1 MKVIMIRKWK
11 NYEIDQVVEVAN
23 GFGTNFLIKNGYALP
38 INKAT
43 SHSLEIRQEHK
54 KEEHEHKRNEALKLK
69 DQLEKLN
76 LVFYLKT
83 THEVIHHSVTT
94 KKVNQALIEQ
104 GFKLE
109 KHVLP
114 HIAIHSL
121 GQTVVDLKLYDGII
135 AKLTI
140 EVRGEQ

>member
-1 MKVIMIRKWK
+1 M
-11 NYEIDQVVEVAN
+11 EVSN

-38 INKAT
+38 VNKTT
-43 SHSLEIRQEHK
+43 SHSLDRRRADLAVATEHQRQAAIALK
-54 KEEHEHKRNEALKLK
+54 ADLEALR
-69 DQLEKLN
+69 

-83 THEVIHHSVTT
+83 THEVIHGSITT
-94 KKVNQALIEQ
+94 KKVNQALLER
-104 GFKLE
+104 GFKLD

-121 GQTVVDLKLYDGII
+121 GHTVVKLKLHEQVWADL
-135 AKLTI
+135 AI